1 MGSDACPLPS
11 LVRPTPCTEH
21 TDEKTCNAQDEC
33 NWDEACLHL
42 PTPCTEYTDE
52 ETCNEKCKCIWD
64 GSTCL
69 QPCTEYTDEE
79 TCNAQSKCNW
89 DGSACLQETD
99 VGVPVGVL
107 VAAIAGPT
115 VGLALLVL
123 TVVCVCKNKK
133 AQPSGRAASDS
144 VVVQGDPMGAKA
156 PVGRTAV

>member
-1 MGSDACPLPS
+1 MCIRDRCGTGFTIASLSYSDTMGSDACPLPS
-11 LVRPTPCTEH
+11 LVRPTPCTEY

-52 ETCNEKCKCIWD
+52 ETCNEKC
-64 GSTCL
+64 
-69 QPCTEYTDEE
+69 E
-79 TCNAQSKCNW
+79 CNW

-99 VGVPVGVL
+99 VGVL

-144 VVVQGDPMGAKA
+144 VVVQGGPMGAKA
-156 PVGRTAV
+156 PVGRTAI

>member
-1 MGSDACPLPS
+1 MRRACTCRRHVPS
-11 LVRPTPCTEH
+11 
-21 TDEKTCNAQDEC
+21 
-33 NWDEACLHL
+33 
-42 PTPCTEYTDE
+42 
-52 ETCNEKCKCIWD
+52 NEKCKCIWD
-64 GSTCL
+64 GSECL
-69 QPCTEYTDEE
+69 QQCTEYADEE
-79 TCNAQSKCNW
+79 TCNAQGRCNWYGWVCVQPCTELPDEETCNAQDDWGVRKCNW

-99 VGVPVGVL
+99 EDVPVGVL

>member
-1 MGSDACPLPS
+1 MQPCTELPDEETCNAQSKCNWDGSACLQP
-11 LVRPTPCTEH
+11 PTPCTEWP
-21 TDEKTCNAQDEC
+21 EETCNARGEC
-33 NWDEACLHL
+33 NWDGSACLQQAYCHKYSAEL
-42 PTPCTEYTDE
+42 D
-52 ETCNEKCKCIWD
+52 CK
-64 GSTCL
+64 
-69 QPCTEYTDEE
+69 
-79 TCNAQSKCNW
+79 AQSKCNW

-107 VAAIAGPT
+107 VAAIAGPI